1 MSKSIF
7 EALFFGKINPFE
19 RDTKLTAERKEL
31 IDKIQAEKKYLTD
44 KLSAEDCK
52 HFDELQ
58 VLLTQAT
65 LDTEV
70 DVYSHGFSAGVMLIL
85 EVLEMRESIIKE

>member
-19 RDTKLTAERKEL
+19 RGAKLTAERKEL
-31 IDKIQAEKKYLTD
+31 SEKIQSEKKYLTD
-44 KLSAEDCK
+44 KLSAEDGER
-52 HFDELQ
+52 FDRLQ
-58 VLLTQAT
+58 TLLTQET

-70 DVYSHGFSAGVMLIL
+70 DVYSYGFSTGVLLIL
-85 EVLEMRESIIKE
+85 EVLEMRENIIKE